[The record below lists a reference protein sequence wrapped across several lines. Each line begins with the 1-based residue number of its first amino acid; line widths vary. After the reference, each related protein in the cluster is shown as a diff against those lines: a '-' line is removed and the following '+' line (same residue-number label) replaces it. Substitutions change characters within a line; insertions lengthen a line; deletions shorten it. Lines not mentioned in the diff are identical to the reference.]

1 MKPKMNE
8 KQVRALS
15 CLDELTA
22 YAKENKLP
30 MRIMDELED
39 CRQQLSCA
47 NVDWTAVHLTME
59 DLLNSIEQKVQ
70 PQTVRKTHDENE
82 ISVDMVKEQIE
93 KKAERCRADNSSSI
107 DSMTK
112 QKNTIIKA
120 NCGQLTD
127 ISRTEA
133 HIEELKN
140 ENLYL
145 QFFENCK
152 NRYERDS
159 FEMLREFLQS
169 IDENYNHMMNHMRS
183 MFQSIDGYKS
193 GVGNKKFYYEYEER
207 RSGISQRIQGEIQ
220 TADIGGSDILSLG
233 QATLKKV
240 KAIVKKLIRKRKL
253 LAWLP
258 IFILLALLAAG
269 TCGILVVTQN
279 KNTQV
284 EAATDTQSDD
294 SFWNTV
300 LDKGE
305 SLRKMFDLANA
316 EETAPSS
323 SLSIGLLFVVV
334 IIITVY
340 ALYINIL
347 RKRCSHQICKQCGE
361 YLKTELLQ
369 FEQTNELSSKLDAA
383 MESAAEEYER
393 QYMSVLNNLFQNSQY
408 YTDNTAQ
415 TDAISKFDALRAE
428 WDHVRNL

>member
-169 IDENYNHMMNHMRS
+169 IDENYTHMMNHMRS

-233 QATLKKV
+233 QATLQKV

-316 EETAPSS
+316 EETAPSGN
-323 SLSIGLLFVVV
+323 LSIGLLFVVA
-334 IIITVY
+334 IIIAVY

>member
-1 MKPKMNE
+1 
-8 KQVRALS
+8 
-15 CLDELTA
+15 
-22 YAKENKLP
+22 
-30 MRIMDELED
+30 
-39 CRQQLSCA
+39 
-47 NVDWTAVHLTME
+47 
-59 DLLNSIEQKVQ
+59 
-70 PQTVRKTHDENE
+70 
-82 ISVDMVKEQIE
+82 
-93 KKAERCRADNSSSI
+93 
-107 DSMTK
+107 
-112 QKNTIIKA
+112 
-120 NCGQLTD
+120 
-127 ISRTEA
+127 
-133 HIEELKN
+133 
-140 ENLYL
+140 
-145 QFFENCK
+145 
-152 NRYERDS
+152 
-159 FEMLREFLQS
+159 
-169 IDENYNHMMNHMRS
+169 MMNHMRS

-233 QATLKKV
+233 QATLQKV

-316 EETAPSS
+316 EEPAPSG

-334 IIITVY
+334 IIIAVY

-415 TDAISKFDALRAE
+415 TDAIPKFDALRAE

>member
-8 KQVRALS
+8 KQVRAIS

-39 CRQQLSCA
+39 CRQQLSSA

-59 DLLNSIEQKVQ
+59 DLLNSIEQKVR
-70 PQTVRKTHDENE
+70 PQTVRKTDDESE

-93 KKAERCRADNSSSI
+93 KMAERCRADNSSSI

-120 NCGQLTD
+120 NCGQLAD
-127 ISRTEA
+127 ISRTDA

-145 QFFENCK
+145 QFFQNCK

-159 FEMLREFLQS
+159 FEILREFLQS

-233 QATLKKV
+233 QATLQKV

-316 EETAPSS
+316 EETAPSG

-334 IIITVY
+334 IIIAVY

-383 MESAAEEYER
+383 MESTAEEYER